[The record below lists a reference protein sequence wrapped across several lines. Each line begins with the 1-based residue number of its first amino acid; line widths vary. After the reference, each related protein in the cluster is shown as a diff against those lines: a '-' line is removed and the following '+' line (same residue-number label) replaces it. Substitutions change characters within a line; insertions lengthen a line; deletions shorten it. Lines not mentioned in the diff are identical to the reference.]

1 MKKNIIVLFAASS
14 LLYASAQTVVIPDAD
29 FKAYLVTSFDAD
41 GNGEI
46 SAAEAQAVGI
56 YSTGGAGLFL
66 CEPV

>member
-46 SAAEAQAVGI
+46 SATEAQAVRKIEYTDRPLPSLSGI
-56 YSTGGAGLFL
+56 
-66 CEPV
+66 